1 MKAGKAGLMPSKED
15 GSCIY
20 LNSDNQCDIYETR
33 PEVCNVKKMYK
44 KRVKEGLKLSY
55 KEYCNLNYK
64 ICNLLMDDLGIDKK
78 FRINLGESTNA

>member
-1 MKAGKAGLMPSKED
+1 
-15 GSCIY
+15 
-20 LNSDNQCDIYETR
+20 
-33 PEVCNVKKMYK
+33 MYK

-64 ICNLLMDDLGIDKK
+64 ICNLLMDDLGIDKI